1 MSYYNNDNSNNYYP
15 PPPQQ
20 HYGNSGNGGGYY
32 QPPPPQQQQQ
42 QPYYQQQ
49 EQPFYQPPPPATNNT
64 YYPPPPP
71 PQQQQQQQQLD
82 FGAFDGDFKG
92 AKQYNR
98 TPKFRDLWAALLF
111 LAHFALFVVMA
122 VLFVNALPS
131 SAFKYSGQLKH
142 TKEFYSWPTMIMWLC
157 VLLSSIV
164 FSVLYLLF
172 MQMFAGQML
181 VISFWFSVVVMIGT
195 GAYYLAAKI
204 WFAGALMVIFGI
216 FYALMWFSW
225 RHRIPFSKLVLQTVC
240 RITRQFP
247 STMVISLVFLIL
259 QTAYSALWSLA
270 FAGSFKYM
278 EKYQSCSLHTDRNG
292 RQYQS
297 CSNTLEIL
305 AWVYM
310 VFSFYWTSSVI
321 LNVLHTTISGTF
333 ATYYFF
339 EGAPGGYPT
348 KHVTLSSLK
357 RSTTNSFGSICF
369 GSLIVAVIQTVRSI
383 LRAIRGQGNDN
394 IVVQLIACC
403 VDCILGCIEGMVRFF
418 NKYAYVEV
426 AIYGKPFTQAAKD
439 TWTLVKDR
447 GVDAL
452 INDCLIGNVL
462 QMGSFLC
469 AAVVALIAWLYI
481 TITKPEYNSTGSY
494 TAPIILS
501 AFIIAMS
508 MFMVLL
514 KCIDSGAATTFV
526 CLAED
531 PEALQRNNPELY
543 RMVRETYPH
552 VVRGVRDNNNSSA
565 Y

>member
-15 PPPQQ
+15 PPPPLHQQ
-20 HYGNSGNGGGYY
+20 QYDNSGNGGGYY

-42 QPYYQQQ
+42 QYQQYQQQ
-49 EQPFYQPPPPATNNT
+49 QPFYQPPPVNNNAH
-64 YYPPPPP
+64 YPPPPP
-71 PQQQQQQQQLD
+71 PQQQHQG
-82 FGAFDGDFKG
+82 FGGFDGDFKG

-122 VLFVNALPS
+122 VLFIKALPS
-131 SAFKYSGQLKH
+131 SAFKYSGQLKY
-142 TKEFYSWPTMIMWLC
+142 TKNFYSWPTMIMWLC
-157 VLLSSIV
+157 VLLASIV
-164 FSVLYLLF
+164 FSVLYLLIL
-172 MQMFAGQML
+172 QMFAGQML
-181 VISFWFSVVVMIGT
+181 VISFWFSVLVMIGT

-240 RITRQFP
+240 RITRRFP
-247 STMVISLVFLIL
+247 STMVISLVFLII

-270 FAGSFKYM
+270 FAGSFKHM
-278 EKYQSCSLHTDRNG
+278 EKYQSCSMHTDRNG

-297 CSNTLEIL
+297 CSNPKEIL
-305 AWVYM
+305 AWIYM

-348 KHVTLSSLK
+348 KHVMLSSLK

-369 GSLIVAVIQTVRSI
+369 GSLIVALIQTVRSV

-394 IVVQLIACC
+394 IAVQLIACC
-403 VDCILGCIEGMVRFF
+403 VDCILGCIEGLVEFF
-418 NKYAYVEV
+418 NKYAYVEI

-439 TWTLVKDR
+439 TWSLIKDR

-531 PEALQRNNPELY
+531 PEAMQRNNPELY
-543 RMVRETYPH
+543 RMVREAYPN
-552 VVRGVRDNNNSSA
+552 VVRGVRDNNNSS